1 MPDASRRFHRTAV
14 YSALI
19 GWLCSAGAALAQ
31 NPPAAPASA
40 PTPSKA
46 ELAADLAN
54 RLLACS
60 YDGSPVRFAPP
71 DLSAGTGSEGE
82 SVVAEIMKYTGLP
95 QNFAVVVGEVPNAAA
110 VIVLGPDKLPRRVIA
125 YNRQFMGDVIKATKN
140 NNWAPVSIMAHEI
153 GHHLSGHT
161 LMPGGSQPPIEL
173 EADKFSGF
181 VLYKMGAPLA
191 DAQKAIETLAP
202 ERDGQTHPGRPKRVA
217 AIQQGWK
224 QACSQHSQQ
233 CDGTT
238 IAGKPAATTV
248 ASAPVSAPASPTP
261 EKTVP
266 PVAKAEPATVPPT
279 SAPATPVQPA
289 PAAPVPT
296 AGPVVSAPGVLDA
309 IPVPGKDA
317 VPSKFD
323 RFVMDETGLF
333 DPGEKAKLAR
343 AMYDF
348 AKAKEVEIVTL
359 IVKDLHGMSAD
370 EYAYAMMRLL
380 RVGKMEVG
388 NGAVLVVAP
397 DQKQVGAALG
407 AGLHLEIDDER
418 IESLVKG
425 RMIGFIESGLEAREE
440 GKPVSAG
447 WSHSVSD
454 AADYIRRDSKNWEWT
469 IRYPDFKGFLQAVA
483 QDKAAQEKDIAAYDL
498 DKSLSW
504 RKITRAQGTIT
515 SLNGPKEYQEGEAFK
530 KLLAE
535 RAPKGGYT
543 TEIKTPDGDILIAYV
558 DAHTQQMMTT
568 KLAEGKPF
576 NFTLRAEKPQDMV
589 FNILSYDA
597 L

>member
-1 MPDASRRFHRTAV
+1 MLEVSHRFNRTAV
-14 YSALI
+14 YSALA
-19 GWLCSAGAALAQ
+19 GWLCCAGSALAQ
-31 NPPAAPASA
+31 QPPAVPASV

-71 DLSAGTGSEGE
+71 DLAAGTGSEGE

-95 QNFAVVVGEVPNAAA
+95 QNFEVVVGEVPNAAA
-110 VIVLGPDKLPRRVIA
+110 LIVVGPDKLPRRVIA
-125 YNRQFMGDVIKATKN
+125 YNRQFMGSVVKATQN

-202 ERDGQTHPGRPKRVA
+202 EQDGQTHPGRPKRVV

-224 QACSQHSQQ
+224 QACSQNSQQ
-233 CDGTT
+233 CDGST
-238 IAGKPAATTV
+238 AAADKPAVPTPAPTT
-248 ASAPVSAPASPTP
+248 PDKASPP
-261 EKTVP
+261 I
-266 PVAKAEPATVPPT
+266 AKAEPAPVTA
-279 SAPATPVQPA
+279 APKQPA
-289 PAAPVPT
+289 PATSVPT
-296 AGPVVSAPGVLDA
+296 AGPVVAAPGALDV
-309 IPVPGKDA
+309 IPIPGKDA

-333 DPGEKAKLAR
+333 DPGEKAKLAQ

-348 AKAKEVEIVTL
+348 AKAKEVEVVTL

-397 DQKQVGAALG
+397 HQKQVGAALG

-418 IESLVKG
+418 MQDLVKT
-425 RMIGFIESGLEAREE
+425 RMMGFIESGMQYR
-440 GKPVSAG
+440 KQNSPVSAS
-447 WSHSVSD
+447 WSSSVSD
-454 AADYIRRDSKNWEWT
+454 AADYIRRDSQSWEWV
-469 IRYPDFKGFLQAVA
+469 IRYPDFKDFLQAVA
-483 QDKAAQEKDIAAYDL
+483 DDQTAQEKDLAGYDPE
-498 DKSLSW
+498 KSLSW
-504 RKITRAQGTIT
+504 RKITRVQGTIN
-515 SLNGPKEYQEGEAFK
+515 SLNGPKEYRQEGEAFRTM
-530 KLLAE
+530 LAE

-543 TEIKTPDGDILIAYV
+543 TEIKTPDGKILIAYV
-558 DAHTQQMMTT
+558 DAHTQQMMTS
-568 KLAEGKPF
+568 KLAEGKSF
-576 NFTLRAEKPQDMV
+576 NFTLRAEMPEDRV
-589 FNILSYDA
+589 FNVLSYDA

>member
-1 MPDASRRFHRTAV
+1 MPEGPRRLNRTAI
-14 YSALI
+14 YSALV
-19 GWLCSAGAALAQ
+19 GAWCCAGSALAQ
-31 NPPAAPASA
+31 NPPAAPAA
-40 PTPSKA
+40 PSKA

-71 DLSAGTGSEGE
+71 ELSAGAGSEGE
-82 SVVAEIMKYTGLP
+82 GVVAEIMKYTGLP
-95 QNFAVVVGEVPNAAA
+95 QNFDVVAGEVPNAAA
-110 VIVLGPDKLPRRVIA
+110 VIVMGPDKLPRRVIA
-125 YNRQFMGDVIKATKN
+125 YNRQFMGQVIKATQN

-202 ERDGQTHPGRPKRVA
+202 EQDGQTHPGRPKRVA

-224 QACSQHSQQ
+224 QACSQNSQQ
-233 CDGTT
+233 CDGGVGA
-238 IAGKPAATTV
+238 AGKPAATTV
-248 ASAPVSAPASPTP
+248 ASAPPAAPT
-261 EKTVP
+261 T
-266 PVAKAEPATVPPT
+266 
-279 SAPATPVQPA
+279 APATPDKAPPPIAKVEPAPVIAAPVQPA
-289 PAAPVPT
+289 PAAPVPS
-296 AGPVVSAPGVLDA
+296 AGPVVAAPGALDV
-309 IPVPGKDA
+309 IPIPGKDA

-333 DPGEKAKLAR
+333 DPGEKAKLAK

-348 AKAKEVEIVTL
+348 AKASEVEVVTL

-397 DQKQVGAALG
+397 HQKQVGAALG
-407 AGLHLEIDDER
+407 SGLHLEIDDER
-418 IESLVKG
+418 IRDLVKG
-425 RMIGFIESGLEAREE
+425 RMIGFIESGMEYRKE
-440 GKPVSAG
+440 GEPVSAS
-447 WSHSVSD
+447 WSGSVSD
-454 AADYIRRDSKNWEWT
+454 AADYIRRDSKSWEWT
-469 IRYPDFKGFLQAVA
+469 VRYPRFTDFLQAAV
-483 QDKAAQEKDIAAYDL
+483 DEEAAQRRGESYDPET
-498 DKSLSW
+498 SRTW
-504 RKITRAQGTIT
+504 RKIARAQGTIT
-515 SLNGPKEYQEGEAFK
+515 SLNGPKEYSQEGEAFK
-530 KLLAE
+530 KMLAK

-543 TEIKTPDGDILIAYV
+543 TEIKTSDGKILIAYV

-568 KLAEGKPF
+568 QLAEGKPF
-576 NFTLRAEKPQDMV
+576 SFTLRAEKPRDMV